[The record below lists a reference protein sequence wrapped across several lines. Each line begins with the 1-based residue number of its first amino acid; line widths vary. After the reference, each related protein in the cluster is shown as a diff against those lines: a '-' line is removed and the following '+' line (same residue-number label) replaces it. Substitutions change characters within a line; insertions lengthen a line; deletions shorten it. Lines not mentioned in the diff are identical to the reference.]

1 MARHKRGIE
10 RFVQWI
16 NPLAIAYLLCDKLWI
31 HVWNRV

>member
-16 NPLAIAYLLCDKLWI
+16 NPLAIAYLLCDKL
-31 HVWNRV
+31 